1 MVSLQVTEIMLRYG
15 ELSTKGKNKKYFIKR
30 LLNNVK
36 NKLKPFENVKV
47 KSNRDRMYISLNGED
62 SELVIEELKDVFGIQ
77 SFSPVVKVGK
87 SLEEAKEA
95 VISLIGRHYKKGMS
109 FKINTRRSDH
119 EFEYDTND
127 LNRLLGSAVAEA
139 YEDSVVQ
146 MKMPDITARV
156 EVRHNGIYISV
167 DTISGLGGLPVG
179 TAGKGMLMLSG
190 GIDSPVAGY
199 LALKR
204 GMTIEAVHFHSPP
217 YTSPQALQKAKDL
230 TSKLARYA
238 GPIQF
243 IEVPFTEIQEAIK
256 KEIPD
261 NYSMTVTRR
270 MMLRLTDEI
279 RKRRNGLA
287 ITNGESLGQVASQT
301 LESMLAIN
309 EVTATPI
316 LRPLISMDKN
326 DIIDIAKEIDTFEL
340 AVQPFEDCC
349 TVFAPVKPKTKP
361 KLEKVKELEE
371 ALDIEQLMQNALDG
385 LKVDHIKITDNTSD
399 KQDNLFESLL

>member
-15 ELSTKGKNKKYFIKR
+15 ELSTKGKNKKYFIKK

-36 NKLKPFENVKV
+36 NKLKPFKHLEV
-47 KSNRDRMYISLNGED
+47 KSNRDRMYITLNGEEAD
-62 SELVIEELKDVFGIQ
+62 LVIEELKDVFGIQ
-77 SFSPVVKVGK
+77 SFSPVVKVEK
-87 SLEEAKEA
+87 SLEEAKKA
-95 VISLIGRHYKKGMS
+95 VVSLIGRHYKKGMS

-127 LNRLLGSAVAEA
+127 LNRLLGTAVAEA

-146 MKMPDITARV
+146 MKNPDITARV
-156 EVRHNGIYISV
+156 EIRHNGIYISV
-167 DTISGLGGLPVG
+167 DTIAGLGGLPVG

-261 NYSMTVTRR
+261 GYSMTVTRR

-279 RKRRNGLA
+279 RKRRDSLA
-287 ITNGESLGQVASQT
+287 IANGESLGQVASQT

-309 EVTATPI
+309 EVTSTPI

-326 DIIDIAKEIDTFEL
+326 EIIDIAKQIDTFEL

-361 KLEKVKELEE
+361 KLDKVKELEK
-371 ALDIEQLMQNALDG
+371 ALDIEQLVQNALNG
-385 LKVDHIKITDNTSD
+385 LKIDHITTRDNTSD
-399 KQDNLFESLL
+399 QQDDLFESLL

>member
-1 MVSLQVTEIMLRYG
+1 MQVTEIMLRYG
-15 ELSTKGKNKKYFIKR
+15 ELSTKGKNKKYFIKK

-36 NKLKPFENVKV
+36 NKLKPFKQLEV
-47 KSNRDRMYISLNGED
+47 KSNRDRMYITLNGEEAD
-62 SELVIEELKDVFGIQ
+62 LVMEELKDVFGIQ
-77 SFSPVVKVGK
+77 SFSPVVKVEK
-87 SLEEAKEA
+87 SLEEAKKA
-95 VISLIGRHYKKGMS
+95 VVSLIGRHYEKGMS

-127 LNRLLGSAVAEA
+127 LNRLLGTTVAEA

-146 MKMPDITARV
+146 MKNPDITARV
-156 EVRHNGIYISV
+156 EIRHNGIYISV

-217 YTSPQALQKAKDL
+217 YTSPQALEKAKDL

-261 NYSMTVTRR
+261 SYSMTVTRR

-279 RKRRNGLA
+279 RKRRDSLA
-287 ITNGESLGQVASQT
+287 IANGESLGQVASQT

-309 EVTATPI
+309 EVTSTPI

-326 DIIDIAKEIDTFEL
+326 EIIDIAKQIDTFEL

-361 KLEKVKELEE
+361 KLDKVKELEK
-371 ALDIEQLMQNALDG
+371 ALDIEQLVQNALDG
-385 LKVDHIKITDNTSD
+385 LKIDHITTHDNTSD
-399 KQDNLFESLL
+399 QQDNLFESLL